1 MEFGNPIVGQEDL
14 IRSAIKSPDF
24 NTDPE
29 SGNVTGWRIA
39 RDGSATFYNLTIGS
53 TNFNIDQDGNA
64 VFQSVT
70 ADDITLNGEDLAG
83 ILAEKALGTLAIV
96 TLSGVT
102 AGYNGTS
109 LLFGRVVIPNFDATR
124 QYAIG
129 GSGVHFD
136 KQAVTGFTRL
146 TIRAYLAWDTPATT
160 ASSQLVEYQFLSD
173 SASGSDWIVSFRHL
187 FQDSSP
193 GGTDAHIAWYFTT
206 NVNNT
211 AGLVCAGYDNAGG
224 TPGSRIYAEDA
235 GDIVTYTDFNMG
247 GGGGTPPQSYTKTY
261 AANESASYQQD
272 GSNRGIADCYQ
283 GRYSATNGN
292 QYSMIGFDDTQI
304 RSDLSGATI
313 TKVELYLNNNHFYS
327 NSGGNAVI
335 GTHNQTT
342 LSGSHSSS
350 QINDNLQQTHF
361 DLGQAKWI
369 TIPNSIGNA
378 LRDNTAKGIALG
390 PGPTTSQSYYGYF
403 AGNGQS
409 GEPQLRITYTK

>member
-53 TNFNIDQDGNA
+53 TNFNIDQQGNA
-64 VFQSVT
+64 VFQTVSA
-70 ADDITLNGEDLAG
+70 ADIFLDGNNLEDTLSQYAKGMV
-83 ILAEKALGTLAIV
+83 AIV
-96 TLSGVT
+96 TLSGQT

-109 LLFGRVVIPNFDATR
+109 LLFGRMVIPNFDGTR
-124 QYAIG
+124 QYMIG
-129 GSGVHFD
+129 GSGIHFD
-136 KQAVTGFTRL
+136 KQAVTGFTRV
-146 TIRAYLAWDTPATT
+146 TVRGYLNWDAPATT
-160 ASSQLVEYQFLSD
+160 SDTQLIEYQYLSD
-173 SASGSDWIVSFRHL
+173 SASGSDWIISFEHP

-211 AGLVCAGYDNAGG
+211 SGLVVAGTDQAGG
-224 TPGSRIYAEDA
+224 TPGSRIFAMDMGPSVSYS
-235 GDIVTYTDFNMG
+235 DFNMG
-247 GGGGTPPQSYTKTY
+247 SGTAPVQTYTKTY
-261 AANESASYQQD
+261 ACNESASYQED
-272 GSNRGIADCYQ
+272 GSNRGVSDCYQ
-283 GRYSATNGN
+283 GRYSSTNGN
-292 QYSMIGFDDTQI
+292 QYSMIGFDDAQI
-304 RSDLSGATI
+304 RTDLTGATV

-335 GTHNQTT
+335 GTHNQST

-350 QINDNLQQTHF
+350 QITDNIQQTHF

-369 TIPNSIGNA
+369 TIPNSIGTA
-378 LRDNTAKGIALG
+378 LKNNTAKGIALG

>member
-53 TNFNIDQDGNA
+53 TAFNIDQQGNA
-64 VFQSVT
+64 VFN
-70 ADDITLNGEDLAG
+70 DITANGQIILGGVSLADTLAAIPRGLIKYSQLTGFSPVYDGVNDQLIGRISIPDFDPTREYKFGAHVRIDSNNPGVGHSFINIHVKYAWDALTTATSTEIADCQAGGRGTSDTDQGFSISFPFHFATAGGNTLNLGLYLDSTNANSRLNSSTINNRIWIEDLGAF
-83 ILAEKALGTLAIV
+83 ITYD
-96 TLSGVT
+96 S
-102 AGYNGTS
+102 
-109 LLFGRVVIPNFDATR
+109 FDAT
-124 QYAIG
+124 
-129 GSGVHFD
+129 
-136 KQAVTGFTRL
+136 
-146 TIRAYLAWDTPATT
+146 
-160 ASSQLVEYQFLSD
+160 
-173 SASGSDWIVSFRHL
+173 
-187 FQDSSP
+187 
-193 GGTDAHIAWYFTT
+193 
-206 NVNNT
+206 
-211 AGLVCAGYDNAGG
+211 
-224 TPGSRIYAEDA
+224 
-235 GDIVTYTDFNMG
+235 
-247 GGGGTPPQSYTKTY
+247 GGTPPTQQYVKTY
-261 AANESASYQQD
+261 AANESASYQED
-272 GSNRGIADCYQ
+272 GSNRGVASCYQ

-292 QYSMIGFDDTQI
+292 QFSMIGFDDATI
-304 RSDLSGATI
+304 RSNLSGATI
-313 TKVELYLNNNHFYS
+313 NKVELYLNNNHFYS

-403 AGNGQS
+403 AGNGES

>member
-1 MEFGNPIVGQEDL
+1 MEFGNPIVGGEDL
-14 IRSAIKSPDF
+14 IRTAIKSPDF

-53 TNFNIDQDGNA
+53 TNFNIDENGNA
-64 VFQSVT
+64 VFQQVT
-70 ADDITLNGEDLAG
+70 AEEI
-83 ILAEKALGTLAIV
+83 IL
-96 TLSGVT
+96 
-102 AGYNGTS
+102 NGTS
-109 LLFGRVVIPNFDATR
+109 LADMFTALPRGLIKYSTLTGASPTYDGTNDRLVGLIKIPDFDASR
-124 QYAIG
+124 EYMFGAHVRID
-129 GSGVHFD
+129 SNNPGVGHTFINVHA
-136 KQAVTGFTRL
+136 KYR
-146 TIRAYLAWDTPATT
+146 WDADPTAT
-160 ASSQLVEYQFLSD
+160 V
-173 SASGSDWIVSFRHL
+173 
-187 FQDSSP
+187 
-193 GGTDAHIAWYFTT
+193 GTEFAD
-206 NVNNT
+206 
-211 AGLVCAGYDNAGG
+211 DQAGG
-224 TPGSRIYAEDA
+224 RGTSDTDQGFSLRFPFHFTSAGGNELRIGLFLDSTNANSRLNAETINNRLWIEDMGARITYDTYDA
-235 GDIVTYTDFNMG
+235 T
-247 GGGGTPPQSYTKTY
+247 GGTPPTTQYVKTY
-261 AANESASYQQD
+261 ACNESASYQED

-292 QYSMIGFDDTQI
+292 QYSMIGFDDAQI
-304 RSDLSGATI
+304 RSDTSGATI
-313 TKVELYLNNNHFYS
+313 NKVELYLNNNHFYS